1 MVRFAA
7 TGTPRRRLICLPFAG
22 GGPATYRQWPKYLPD
37 DVEVAAV
44 VLPGR
49 DPSSRQRPTD
59 SIGELVEATREGLG
73 ELDARDPLPFAL
85 FGHSMGALIA
95 FELAVSLES
104 GDGPAPVSCGPE
116 RLFVSGRRP
125 PDEPHVGDRIHDLD
139 DEPFLDAMQRN
150 YGGVPDVVRNEPELL
165 ALFLPAL
172 RADIRALETYEP
184 VVGRRVRCP
193 VRVYGGADD
202 RHPRPQWLPGWQRA
216 ATEPITIRTFA
227 GDHFYLTGA
236 ALEALTD
243 DVATTWAVRP
253 TPAERPR

>member
-104 GDGPAPVSCGPE
+104 DDGPAPVSSGPE

-172 RADIRALETYEP
+172 RADMGPSRPTSRSSADACAA
-184 VVGRRVRCP
+184 R
-193 VRVYGGADD
+193 YGSM
-202 RHPRPQWLPGWQRA
+202 A
-216 ATEPITIRTFA
+216 APTTDILARSGCLA
-227 GDHFYLTGA
+227 GSERQPSRSPSA
-236 ALEALTD
+236 RSP
-243 DVATTWAVRP
+243 ATTS
-253 TPAERPR
+253 TSPAQRSKP